1 VPVTAYTPRLHD
13 HPEHLRQIAVDV
25 AVELAYDRGYRDGHR
40 AGLAAGHAVRFRVDR
55 DEARRLEAAR
65 TGHRRT
71 AATARDERLLDN
83 LRSVGILPA
92 VAA

>member
-1 VPVTAYTPRLHD
+1 MTAYTPRLHD